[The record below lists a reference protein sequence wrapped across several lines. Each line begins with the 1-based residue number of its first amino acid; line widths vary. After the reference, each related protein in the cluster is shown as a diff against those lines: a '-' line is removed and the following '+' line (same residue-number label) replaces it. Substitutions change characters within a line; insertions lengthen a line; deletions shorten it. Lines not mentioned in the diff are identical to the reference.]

1 MLALAAAVT
10 LAGCSAGGAGD
21 AAKTTELSFMMWQ
34 GETTDP
40 AYEAAIAEF
49 EEANPDITVNVEFV
63 PSEDYPNIL
72 RTRLSGGQGPDVYG
86 MRDQDIA
93 EFVRDGFT
101 TDLSQAAYFEKLTDA
116 AQEESLRG
124 SDNGTAPRVPIA
136 QSGNGFLYNTE
147 LFEQAGIAE
156 APQTYTELIDAC
168 KKLLAAGVTP
178 IAMSA
183 KDNWY
188 PQFILYYAVAEHAF
202 AEDLDLNEQMVASET
217 SFSES
222 AGWAEALDIF
232 KELQP
237 YYMPDPL
244 GTDFTAAQSAF
255 TSGEAAMFPATWGL
269 GDAREADLPLGYM
282 NFPTVDEPVDV
293 IWGSYQVSWAVNPNN
308 DKVEAAQKFIDFFFE
323 DDVYTDYLKAVSYF
337 PTTTT
342 VTIDETNDPLFPVM
356 EEAWAGKIY
365 VPSLTPSSAAI
376 QDALLVG
383 LQDYLADRTTRDDLL
398 ASLDVQL
405 EALQSER

>member
-202 AEDLDLNEQMVASET
+202 AEDLDLNEQMVAGET